1 MKFEYI
7 VIEIG
12 WSPKLEYIRIPVY
25 ISLSQVTPV
34 MSQGWLD
41 RVFKGLI
48 GGLSET
54 GGYFMLCYEVH
65 YKTNPFNYRFDI
77 FL

>member
-1 MKFEYI
+1 MLFIDIKFKSQLIDVLIKIDVINQFQLTVIQLGTMNFEYI

-34 MSQGWLD
+34 MSQG
-41 RVFKGLI
+41 LI
-48 GGLSET
+48 RSS
-54 GGYFMLCYEVH
+54 
-65 YKTNPFNYRFDI
+65 I
-77 FL
+77 

>member
-1 MKFEYI
+1 MLFIDIIFKSQLIDVLIKIDVINQFQLTVIQLGTMNFEYI

-34 MSQGWLD
+34 MSQG
-41 RVFKGLI
+41 LI
-48 GGLSET
+48 RSS
-54 GGYFMLCYEVH
+54 
-65 YKTNPFNYRFDI
+65 I
-77 FL
+77 